1 MFIHEHHPW
10 CADVARAKEVGECI
24 SLFVDKQ
31 PDLNQHFLLRMAGS
45 TGELVTKFPDDQ
57 ANFYRLSRTEKN
69 QLHFLLG
76 YPVFFLYFLRQA
88 TGEDKYIQ
96 TAEKILSFVLKCDES
111 MYTFFLS
118 HKAAFGAGL
127 VSKAT
132 GKVDYKDLCQR
143 IVSHLLTLQ
152 TSEGDFVKDLPLLAR
167 LDQSAEIAVWLRELA
182 NHLCL

>member
-1 MFIHEHHPW
+1 
-10 CADVARAKEVGECI
+10 
-24 SLFVDKQ
+24 
-31 PDLNQHFLLRMAGS
+31 MAGS
-45 TGELVTKFPDDQ
+45 TGELVAKYPDDQ
-57 ANFYRLSRTEKN
+57 ANFYRLSRTEQN

-76 YPVFFLYFLRQA
+76 YPVFFLFFLQQA

-127 VSKAT
+127 VSKMT
-132 GKVDYKDLCQR
+132 GKAEYKDMSQR

-167 LDQSAEIAVWLRELA
+167 LDQSTEIAVWFRELA
-182 NHLCL
+182 NHVCL